1 MDASNKVSVF
11 DVNGDIYAGW
21 HMITSPIKLLG
32 LYCIWSRDQPVLT
45 FLYNGSKRMTGESQ
59 SRVDIEYTLLL
70 YLYNKFSLY
79 VKCSSC

>member
-32 LYCIWSRDQPVLT
+32 L
-45 FLYNGSKRMTGESQ
+45 
-59 SRVDIEYTLLL
+59 
-70 YLYNKFSLY
+70 
-79 VKCSSC
+79 